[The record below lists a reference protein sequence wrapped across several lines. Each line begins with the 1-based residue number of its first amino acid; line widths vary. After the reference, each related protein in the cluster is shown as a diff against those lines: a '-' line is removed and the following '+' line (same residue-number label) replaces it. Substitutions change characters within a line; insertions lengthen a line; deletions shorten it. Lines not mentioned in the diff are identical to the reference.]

1 MHKWVFSAITIVVI
15 SILVLMIGPTITA
28 EPPLV
33 DNSKTISG
41 FGNNVETILLN
52 HIPGHHGPEKG
63 SATLSGADV
72 VPPVLD
78 TDTTGTAKFS
88 HNKASDPLKFRLV
101 VKNGIGVEEAH
112 IHCGMPAING
122 PIGVTLFS
130 GAPVNT
136 GKGGKALVNSVSNRP
151 DGGNSCYN
159 NMEQVLAGMRAGMAY
174 VDDVHTVGSNPSA
187 EIRGQISFG

>member
-41 FGNNVETILLN
+41 FGDNVEIIRLN

-63 SATLSGADV
+63 SATLTGADV
-72 VPPVLD
+72 VPLVV
-78 TDTTGTAKFS
+78 TDTTGTVKFS

-101 VKNGIGVEEAH
+101 VKNGIDVTLGH
-112 IHCGMPAING
+112 IHCAGGNVG
-122 PIGVTLFS
+122 KTLFNFEV
-130 GAPVNT
+130 PVST
-136 GKGGKALVNSVSNRP
+136 GKGGKALASGKFTTV
-151 DGGNSCYN
+151 DGGNTCVYLN
-159 NMEQVLAGMRAGMAY
+159 FQALLVDMRTGTTY
-174 VDDVHTVGSNPSA
+174 IDVHTGVNSDV
-187 EIRGQISFG
+187 EIRGSIIYS